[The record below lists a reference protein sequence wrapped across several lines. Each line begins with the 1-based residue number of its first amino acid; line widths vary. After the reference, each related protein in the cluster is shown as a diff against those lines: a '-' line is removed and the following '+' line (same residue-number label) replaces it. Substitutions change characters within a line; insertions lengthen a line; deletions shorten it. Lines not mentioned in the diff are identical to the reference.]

1 MYETRVTTSLSMQDV
16 IILLDGVERYA
27 KAYPTTEINKYTYKK
42 RYYSKAVTRVKNI
55 LDQAFNTILE
65 NDKKAIQKIT

>member
-27 KAYPTTEINKYTYKK
+27 KAYPTTDKK

-55 LDQAFNTILE
+55 LDHAFNSILE
-65 NDKKAIQKIT
+65 NDKNAIRKIT